1 MRNKPELTPEQAKAL
16 ERFADAHGRTWKSK
30 LRTMWMNGRDA
41 LQPDGAYLRQV
52 RNSQP
57 PSFLDSYRLPAAAT
71 V

>member
-1 MRNKPELTPEQAKAL
+1 MREKPELTPEQAKAL
-16 ERFADAHGRTWKSK
+16 NRFAEAHGRNWKSQ

-57 PSFLDSYRLPAAAT
+57 PSFLDTYRVPAPAL